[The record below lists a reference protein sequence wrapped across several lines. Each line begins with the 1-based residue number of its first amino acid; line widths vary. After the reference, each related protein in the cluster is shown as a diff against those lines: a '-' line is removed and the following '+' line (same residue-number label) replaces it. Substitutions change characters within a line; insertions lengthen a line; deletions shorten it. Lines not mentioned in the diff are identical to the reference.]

1 MNNKVVHANKL
12 AYEKPLAI
20 VPGGYALFGKGISL
34 TLPDGTYLA
43 IVGKSQAD
51 IQKLFNFVVPGEQ
64 INPDNLR
71 AVAIVES
78 STLVLERL

>member
-1 MNNKVVHANKL
+1 MNSNVVNKNKL
-12 AYEKPLAI
+12 PYEKPLAI

-51 IQKLFNFVVPGEQ
+51 IQKLFNIVVPGEQ
-64 INPDNLR
+64 VNPDNLR

-78 STLVLERL
+78 GSLILERL